1 MPPSLGLMQINGLN
15 AADEVVIVCQS
26 QPKSANGLGMLLS
39 SIDRV
44 REHLN
49 AELEIK
55 GVLITL
61 YEKNTMPLAA

>member
-1 MPPSLGLMQINGLN
+1 MPPNLGLMQINGLHV
-15 AADEVVIVCQS
+15 ADEIVIVCQS

-39 SIDRV
+39 SIERV

-49 AELEIK
+49 PELKIK

-61 YEKNTMPLAA
+61 YEKNTCALVA